1 MTGLWRLKNMVHRRL
16 HTLMLHEFKYC
27 STPSQENEFVIENL
41 WQVVACI
48 SCLNPRSI
56 DIESFLTWKFGHIS
70 RRHLAVSKE
79 IDLFHFI
86 RSRSCTRVSRGSD
99 YYVNFQIS
107 RLIQLWRSLLV
118 FIEAGNISFFQWKL
132 LG

>member
-1 MTGLWRLKNMVHRRL
+1 MALKKYGSQTSAHPDAARVQILLDTNSRKWIRYWKFMTGCYMHKLSL
-16 HTLMLHEFKYC
+16 
-27 STPSQENEFVIENL
+27 P
-41 WQVVACI
+41 
-48 SCLNPRSI
+48 SI
-56 DIESFLTWKFGHIS
+56 DIESFLTWKFGHSS

-107 RLIQLWRSLLV
+107 RLIHLWWSLLV
-118 FIEAGNISFFQWKL
+118 FIEAGNISFFKWKL